1 MKTLL
6 QKACQK
12 FAIPFNETFDGY
24 FNKCVHTNCIVAC
37 EFEFLFKQF
46 SRLFLCVSTTY
57 YRSLF
62 TMVTAGYYNL
72 LANCELTMSK
82 YPVKILHAMK
92 QIYEGHF
99 S

>member
-6 QKACQK
+6 QKACRK

-46 SRLFLCVSTTY
+46 SRLFCAFLQHTTG
-57 YRSLF
+57 
-62 TMVTAGYYNL
+62 V
-72 LANCELTMSK
+72 
-82 YPVKILHAMK
+82 
-92 QIYEGHF
+92 F
-99 S
+99 SQW